1 MTNGPTQHF
10 LLVYR
15 LDTRELKVEEFGEDQ
30 QAAVAAYAVREEQF
44 RGKDTVEVVMVA
56 ADSLDTVR
64 TTHSHYFAG
73 GDDASLLDGVSRVLA
88 AAGQRR

>member
-1 MTNGPTQHF
+1 MTNTPTLHF

-15 LDTRELKVEEFGEDQ
+15 LDTRALTVEEFGEDQ
-30 QAAVAAYAVREEQF
+30 AAAVAAYSTREEQYL
-44 RGKDTVEVVMVA
+44 DDATVEVVMVA
-56 ADSLDTVR
+56 ADSLDAVR

-73 GDDASLLDGVSRVLA
+73 EADAGLLEDVSRALA